1 MIKNFNIKYLPVI
14 LIFILTL
21 YSVEIMAV
29 QANPGNNNSAGG
41 VEIVKQQKTN
51 NLPLKKRFLKRLV
64 KKIAENFKET
74 KRKIVKRVKR
84 IFSKRKAKKER
95 MKSSFR
101 HRHHNLFNI
110 LVFLSIF
117 LLLTCGIIALF
128 YFTVISSAVF
138 LILSLILGI
147 TTCVIALIYF
157 SGRYIVR
164 PHFKS

>member
-21 YSVEIMAV
+21 YSVNIIAV

-51 NLPLKKRFLKRLV
+51 NLPLKKRFIKRLV
-64 KKIAENFKET
+64 KKISENFKET

-101 HRHHNLFNI
+101 NRNQNLFNI
-110 LVFLSIF
+110 LVF
-117 LLLTCGIIALF
+117 
-128 YFTVISSAVF
+128 SAVF
-138 LILSLILGI
+138 LLITGLLVFLYFSSVISSVFFLILMLAIGI
-147 TTCVIALIYF
+147 SSIVIALIYF
-157 SGRYIVR
+157 SSRYILK
-164 PHFKS
+164 PHYRS